1 MKGTLFSADFIEDV
15 NGNLRLLEVNTDTSV
30 TNLTYFDYTDFIS
43 LLQSNNITK
52 LIVIHKPLMH
62 QEMVDHLH
70 SALNSNATFI
80 TTFEEVKVTPN
91 VIYPPAV
98 SDEEG
103 TFILRLA
110 YDETS
115 IFDSEY
121 AKDKLNLLSLF
132 YDASETGSVVE
143 FYHSSSIHGQYNTIN
158 DAELNVSNLP
168 DAVVKNITE
177 SHRMAD
183 FYKIG
188 SEVEN
193 ETNQNKW
200 NNFINGISNE
210 DIIIQKYHNNPDS
223 LVNNTIYSVRVYSI
237 VYGSNLD
244 LVNIS
249 EYKRYA
255 TFSLPTGSIYDETK
269 YVNQLDT
276 KHFFEFATNYI
287 KYDGQSE
294 GLLNT
299 HLIIKEDGTEVEAGN
314 LSVGDYLKSYYIG
327 ETSLDENDFYLNS
340 WQITGSTLP
349 SDSYMT
355 SSVLM
360 YKNVKPLDNKTLI
373 KLNVNNNEDS
383 LYISPIKTFLVYDS
397 IDDII
402 TWKAAID
409 ITENTDY
416 LLDYDT
422 STAVVSSNELFITN
436 DDGFSLVELDVEDT
450 DTYIIA
456 GTTPINSFITHN
468 APCFVA
474 GTMITLAD
482 GSMKKI
488 EDVVAGDVV
497 STFDLVSNTK
507 TENVVNAV
515 LSKSVN
521 EIVEYKLDNGEVLKC
536 TVDHPIF
543 VEDKGWS
550 SFNSDLSNEM
560 YSLQTSVKQIEIG
573 DKVKLLNGDS
583 QIVDIIKHNEETI
596 VYNLQDIENNHNFFA
611 NNILVHNRF
620 CFIAGTQITMAD
632 GSFKNIEDVVIGD
645 EVISLNEETKLN
657 EVKKVIDTKS
667 PMHNDLVKYTL
678 SNGVEIT
685 STIDHPFYVNKM
697 ELASYAPKLT
707 NERYQLGV
715 NVRKIEKGDCVYMI
729 PKDGGVGMHAVAI
742 QKMEAQPLVDTQTYI
757 FTVEDNHNFYA
768 NGILTHNK

>member
-1 MKGTLFSADFIEDV
+1 MKGTLFSADFIEDK

-30 TNLTYFDYTDFIS
+30 TNLTFFDYTDFIS

-52 LIVIHKPLMH
+52 VIVIHKPLMH

-70 SALNSNATFI
+70 TALNNDASFI

-132 YDASETGSVVE
+132 CDGNESGSVVE
-143 FYHSSSIHGQYNTIN
+143 FYHSSSVYGEYNTIN
-158 DAELNVSNLP
+158 DMEFNNSNLP
-168 DAVVKNITE
+168 DVVVKNITE

-188 SEVEN
+188 SEVADETIEN
-193 ETNQNKW
+193 RW
-200 NNFINGISNE
+200 NNFINTISNE
-210 DIIIQKYHNNPDS
+210 DNIIQKYHNNPNS
-223 LVNNTIYSVRVYSI
+223 LVDNTISSIRVYSI

-249 EYKRYA
+249 EYRRYA
-255 TFSLPTGSIYDETK
+255 TFDLPTGSIYDDTK
-269 YVNQLDT
+269 YVNKLDT

-299 HLIIKEDGTEVEAGN
+299 HLIIKEDGSEVEAGN

-327 ETSLDENDFYLNS
+327 ETSLDENDFYLNA

-349 SDSYMT
+349 SGSYMT

-373 KLNVNNNEDS
+373 KLTVNNNEDS
-383 LYISPIKTFLVYDS
+383 LYISPIKTFLVHDS
-397 IDDII
+397 LGDVI

-409 ITENTDY
+409 INVNTDY
-416 LLDYDT
+416 LLDYDA
-422 STAVVSSNELFITN
+422 STAVVSSNEFFITN

-536 TVDHPIF
+536 TLDHPIF
-543 VEDKGWS
+543 VEGKGWS

-560 YSLQTSVKQIEIG
+560 YSLETSVKQIEIG

-620 CFIAGTQITMAD
+620 CFVAGTKILMYN
-632 GSFKNIEDVVIGD
+632 GESKNIEDVKVDD
-645 EVISLNEETKLN
+645 EVLSFNEEKGII
-657 EVKKVIDTKS
+657 EIKKVISTKQ
-667 PMHNDLVKYTL
+667 PLHNDLVKYVFDNSL
-678 SNGVEIT
+678 EVT
-685 STIDHPFYVNKM
+685 STHDHPFYVNGLD
-697 ELASYAPKLT
+697 LASFKPLLT
-707 NERYQLGV
+707 NERYNLGKEVKQIKVGDVV
-715 NVRKIEKGDCVYMI
+715 NSTNSEAKIVSIIELPEV
-729 PKDGGVGMHAVAI
+729 
-742 QKMEAQPLVDTQTYI
+742 ETQTYI
-757 FTVEDNHNFYA
+757 ITVEDNHNFYA
-768 NGILTHNK
+768 NGILVHNK

>member
-1 MKGTLFSADFIEDV
+1 MKGTLFSADFIEDL
-15 NGNLRLLEVNTDTSV
+15 NGDLRLLEVNTDTSV
-30 TNLTYFDYTDFIS
+30 TNFTYFDYTDFVS
-43 LLQSNNITK
+43 VLQANNITK
-52 LIVIHKPLMH
+52 LTVVHKPLMH

-70 SALNSNATFI
+70 GALTANAPFI
-80 TTFEEVKVTPN
+80 TTIEEVKVSPN
-91 VIYPPAV
+91 VIYPPTV
-98 SDEEG
+98 TEEEG
-103 TFILRLA
+103 MFILRFA

-132 YDASETGSVVE
+132 CDASETGSVIE
-143 FYHSSSIHGQYNTIN
+143 FYHSSSVLGEYNTI
-158 DAELNVSNLP
+158 DTTELNSSNLP
-168 DAVVKNITE
+168 DVVVKNITE
-177 SHRMAD
+177 SHRIAD

-188 SEVEN
+188 SEIED
-193 ETNQNKW
+193 ETNQNRW
-200 NNFINGISNE
+200 NNFINSISNE
-210 DIIIQKYHNNPDS
+210 DNIIQKYHNNPNS
-223 LVNNTIYSVRVYSI
+223 LLNNTVSSIRVYSI

-249 EYKRYA
+249 EYKKYA

-287 KYDGQSE
+287 KYSGQSE

-299 HLIIKEDGTEVEAGN
+299 HLIIKEDGSEVEAGS
-314 LSVGDYLKSYYIG
+314 LSVGDYLKSYHIG
-327 ETSLDENDFYLNS
+327 ETSLDENDFYLNE

-349 SDSYMT
+349 SGSYMT
-355 SSVLM
+355 SSVLI
-360 YKNVKPLDNKTLI
+360 YKNAKPLDNKTLI
-373 KLNVNNNEDS
+373 KLNVNNNEDY
-383 LYISPIKTFLVYDS
+383 LYISPIKTFLVHDS
-397 IDDII
+397 IDNII
-402 TWKAAID
+402 IWKAAID
-409 ITENTDY
+409 INENTDY

-436 DDGFSLVELDVEDT
+436 DNGFSLVELDVEDT

-497 STFDLVSNTK
+497 STFDLVLNTK

-536 TVDHPIF
+536 TIDHPIF
-543 VEDKGWS
+543 VEEKGWS
-550 SFNSDLSNEM
+550 SFNSDLSNKI
-560 YSLQTSVKQIEIG
+560 YSLETFVKQIEIG
-573 DKVKLLNGDS
+573 DKVKLLNGIS
-583 QIVDIIKHNEETI
+583 EIVNIIKHNEETI

-632 GSFKNIEDVVIGD
+632 GSFKNIEDVVEGN
-645 EVISLNEETKLN
+645 VVFSLNESTCTIES
-657 EVKKVIDTKS
+657 KKVIGLNS
-667 PMHNDLVKYTL
+667 PIHEDLVTYHFTNDTTL
-678 SNGVEIT
+678 T
-685 STIDHPFYVNKM
+685 CTFDHPLYVNGL
-697 ELASYAPKLT
+697 ELASYSPSLS
-707 NERYQLGV
+707 NERYNIDREVLQIKIGDL
-715 NVRKIEKGDCVYMI
+715 VRLD
-729 PKDGGVGMHAVAI
+729 KDGESTSIKDI
-742 QKMEAQPLVDTQTYI
+742 QVMEQKETQTYI
-757 FTVEDNHNFYA
+757 ITIEDNHNFYA
-768 NGILTHNK
+768 NRILVHNK